1 LDPADS
7 SVWDLVEVLFEIS
20 VQPAP
25 AGRKEVAMQV
35 RPLYDRVLVKRVE
48 EESKTAG
55 GLFLPETAKEKPL
68 MGEVLAVGQGRLGD
82 DGVVRPLVLKEG
94 DRVMFGRYAGT
105 EIKVDGEER
114 LVLREDEIFGVVEA

>member
-1 LDPADS
+1 
-7 SVWDLVEVLFEIS
+7 
-20 VQPAP
+20 
-25 AGRKEVAMQV
+25 MQV

-48 EESKTAG
+48 EESRTAG

-68 MGEVLAVGQGRLGD
+68 MGVVLAVGQGRLGD
-82 DGVVRPLVLKEG
+82 DGQVRPLVVKEG
-94 DRVMFGRYAGT
+94 DRVMFGRYSGT